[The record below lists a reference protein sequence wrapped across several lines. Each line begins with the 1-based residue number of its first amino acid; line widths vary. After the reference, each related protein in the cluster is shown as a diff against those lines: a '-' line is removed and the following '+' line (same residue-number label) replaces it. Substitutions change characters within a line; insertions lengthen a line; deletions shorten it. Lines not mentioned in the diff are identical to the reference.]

1 MTSRYVILVA
11 AAATHA
17 FQATLHRTTSGLDGV
32 MGLCSGRGDEQ
43 LEADALAEVKRLEGG
58 TVELL

>member
-1 MTSRYVILVA
+1 MVSLGIARETKTKCAVHDLG
-11 AAATHA
+11 
-17 FQATLHRTTSGLDGV
+17 TTPVGGA
-32 MGLCSGRGDEQ
+32 CAGRGDEQ